1 MNMPSTFAAAVLALC
16 SCLAPTAASASVDIG
31 TILDKLKFTFMGS
44 FEARNG
50 RWGGFTDLI
59 YIDLGET
66 RLQTR
71 DIVLDRRQVPAG
83 VSGNVG
89 SIALADRSASR
100 RASLN
105 HWDAIVGVGV
115 GEPGRGITG
124 GVGVGAPS
132 VGVVD
137 PGLNQPGVPG
147 NVCGVA
153 RRSIPTLRASL
164 LSHSLKDLS

>member
-105 HWDAIVGVGV
+105 HWDAIFGVKGQMSFGADRAWFVPNSADIGTGESDLTYHLMTGVGYAFKW
-115 GEPGRGITG
+115 GEM
-124 GVGVGAPS
+124 
-132 VGVVD
+132 
-137 PGLNQPGVPG
+137 
-147 NVCGVA
+147 VA
-153 RRSIPTLRASL
+153 QWRYL
-164 LSHSLKDLS
+164 D